1 MQHLWSDLCREP
13 KEAKDLAAFLLFIKS
28 SLGDADGAPANPV
41 LMPPTSEM
49 KNDPQEVVVIS
60 AENTRNALHA
70 WFSMLTSK

>member
-1 MQHLWSDLCREP
+1 MQHSLTEQCRDP
-13 KEAKDLAAFLLFIKS
+13 KETKDLDAFLLFIKS

-41 LMPPTSEM
+41 LIDPTPEM
-49 KNDPQEVVVIS
+49 KNDPQGVVVIS